1 MGETSLSR
9 NWSIFFIFRFV
20 YILFVTHRDRI
31 QSHVGSADLTL
42 VKIRCFIQMYTK
54 VLGALHHLLAMRPAN
69 IL

>member
-1 MGETSLSR
+1 MGIEPEKKRTRKDHMGETSLSR

-42 VKIRCFIQMYTK
+42 VKIRCFI
-54 VLGALHHLLAMRPAN
+54 
-69 IL
+69 